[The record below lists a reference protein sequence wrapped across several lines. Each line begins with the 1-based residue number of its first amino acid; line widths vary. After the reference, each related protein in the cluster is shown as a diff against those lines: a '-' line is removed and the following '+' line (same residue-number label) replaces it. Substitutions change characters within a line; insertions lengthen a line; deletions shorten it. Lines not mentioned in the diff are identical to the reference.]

1 MLEVTIINQVKVV
14 FEGKANSVILPGE
27 TSVFEIMPFHKS
39 LLSRLGKGR
48 IEVDG
53 RFFPV
58 SRGAVKVD
66 QNKVTVVMEQQ
77 L

>member
-14 FEGKANSVILPGE
+14 FEGNADSVILPGE
-27 TSVFEIMPFHKS
+27 TGVFEIMPFHKS
-39 LLSRLGKGR
+39 LLSRLREGR
-48 IEVDG
+48 VEIDG

-58 SRGAVKVD
+58 FRGAVKVD
-66 QNKVTVVMEQQ
+66 QNKVTVVVEQQ